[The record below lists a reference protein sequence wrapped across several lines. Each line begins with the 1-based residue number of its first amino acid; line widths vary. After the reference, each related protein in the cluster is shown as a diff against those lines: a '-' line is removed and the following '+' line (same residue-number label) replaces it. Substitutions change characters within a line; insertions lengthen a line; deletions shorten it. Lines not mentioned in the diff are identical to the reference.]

1 MEKKSK
7 SPLKIFSGGPCA
19 LLGLGK
25 QYFEFKI
32 IYCVDGNIPILQKS
46 AVRKI
51 AQADCVS
58 V

>member
-1 MEKKSK
+1 
-7 SPLKIFSGGPCA
+7 

-25 QYFEFKI
+25 QYFEFKL
-32 IYCVDGNIPILQKS
+32 IYCVDGNIRILQKS

-58 V
+58 VSGHFEFTAKFEAEPG